1 MLSTQFRSRSISF
14 IQHGSYAYVKMT
26 NSTQLNPN
34 SKLMCYFSNVLE
46 RWPFDWKTPS
56 GYLVAWI
63 GQCAGV
69 GTIIT
74 IPITFFNTVFGS
86 KWLFMVIAE
95 DITSDLTAFNNDVDK
110 MQTISHRAESIQR
123 FCTIIQLYTDAK
135 LCVSCEF
142 F

>member
-1 MLSTQFRSRSISF
+1 M
-14 IQHGSYAYVKMT
+14 
-26 NSTQLNPN
+26 
-34 SKLMCYFSNVLE
+34 
-46 RWPFDWKTPS
+46 
-56 GYLVAWI
+56 AWI

-110 MQTISHRAESIQR
+110 MHTNSHRTESMER
-123 FCTIIQLYTDAK
+123 FHAIIQLYTDAK
-135 LCVSCEF
+135 LFVSFKFFEF
-142 F
+142 SS